1 LCQTAIVYD
10 RELDGEVLEFGHEGV
25 LYRNSFI
32 MYDKGTES
40 LWVHVTGEALQ
51 GPLKG
56 KTLRFLPSA
65 IVPWSFW
72 RLEHP
77 ETTVLLGEMVEGMMG
92 AFNLKQRLEGYG
104 LSVGEGR
111 AVTLFRYELLAAV
124 PVMGAKVGGEPVVLT
139 FDRKLALGSAFSPV
153 VEGKEHHFDAVI
165 PPSDDPESEL
175 SWMRDAETGSL
186 WDLRTGR
193 CLAGELAGERL
204 ERVAATAWLGKRW
217 KGFFPQGI
225 VVGLPKSD

>member
-1 LCQTAIVYD
+1 
-10 RELDGEVLEFGHEGV
+10 EGV

-40 LWVHVTGEALQ
+40 LWVHVTGEALK

-56 KTLRFLPSA
+56 KSLRFLPSS

-77 ETTVLLGEMVEGMMG
+77 DTTVLLGEMVEGMMG
-92 AFNLKQRLEGYG
+92 AFNLKERLQGYG

-111 AVTLFRYELLAAV
+111 EVTLFRYELLAAV
-124 PVMGAKVGGEPVVLT
+124 PVMGAEVGGRPLVLT
-139 FDRKLALGSAFSPV
+139 FDRRLVLGSAYSALV
-153 VEGKEHHFDAVI
+153 DGEEHHFNAVI
-165 PPSDDPESEL
+165 PPSDDAESEL

-186 WDLRTGR
+186 WDIRTGR
-193 CLAGELAGERL
+193 CLSGELAGERL
-204 ERVAATAWLGKRW
+204 ERVPATAWLGKRW
-217 KGFFPQGI
+217 RGFFPEGT
-225 VVGLPKSD
+225 VVALPKSD